1 MERSI
6 DRLARYTIY
15 AAGVLLLGALCW
27 FFRDVI
33 VYILIAGVISL
44 IGKPLMDLLGRMN
57 IKGHRLPSWIAA
69 IIGIIIIIGGL
80 LAVMTLVIPVIVNIA
95 KDISMVNV
103 GSAVKSV
110 SIPLADINMFL
121 IEKFPNLGTEFRIE
135 KVILE
140 QTQKLLNM
148 STVSSAISSV
158 TSFISSFGVGL
169 FSVVFI
175 SFFFLKDDRLFSKIV
190 AALIPDRHEQE
201 ADAAFMDIRRLL
213 TRYFLG
219 LVVEVS
225 GVALLNFLGLM
236 FVAKLGFNAAISIA
250 FITGLMNIIPYVGPL
265 TGGFIG
271 TVLGLVLKFVC
282 GTHLGLDI
290 GFWGFALILIGIFS
304 VTQLVDNFLFQP
316 IIYSNSIKASP
327 LEVFIILLMAGH
339 IGGILGMLV
348 AIPSYTV
355 IRVVAGR
362 FFRKFK
368 FIRRLI
374 PDPQENKEKDPASSA
389 G

>member
-15 AAGVLLLGALCW
+15 AAGAIMLGALCW

-44 IGKPLMDLLGRMN
+44 IGKPLMDILGRIN
-57 IKGHRLPSWIAA
+57 IKGHRLPSWITA
-69 IIGIIIIIGGL
+69 IIGIILIIGGL
-80 LAVMTLVIPVIVNIA
+80 LAVMTLVIPVIINIA

-121 IEKFPNLGTEFRIE
+121 IEKFPNLGTDFRIE

-140 QTQKLLNM
+140 QTQKFLNM

-158 TSFISSFGVGL
+158 TSFISSFGIGL

-236 FVAKLGFNAAISIA
+236 FVARLGFNAAIGIA

-271 TVLGLVLKFVC
+271 TVLGLVLKFAC
-282 GTHLGLDI
+282 ASHLGLDI
-290 GFWGFALILIGIFS
+290 GFWGFALVLIAIFC
-304 VTQLVDNFLFQP
+304 VTQLVDNFVFQP
-316 IIYSNSIKASP
+316 VIYSNSIKASP

-374 PDPQENKEKDPASSA
+374 PEPEERQKK
-389 G
+389 